1 MRFQCNYFKG
11 FAFFFSFSL
20 SHVRSRYSMRCCC
33 QAEHFVIPYFGSNQL
48 LFVILLFF
56 RVKRLSLYRNTFVN
70 STCNFLQSLQILEKG
85 LGKISCLTI
94 QRSQNNLKRTENK
107 VNRCKQ
113 NEYGNREK
121 KYQKATRDVLFFNMF
136 TLFILFVRVPC
147 SRCPFPALF
156 CGSSWCPL
164 IRPPFIPVPSNGS
177 VFIFVCNLVK

>member
-11 FAFFFSFSL
+11 FAFFFFSFSL
-20 SHVRSRYSMRCCC
+20 SHVRFRYSMRCCC

-121 KYQKATRDVLFFNMF
+121 NIRKLRVMFCFSICLLFSFCSFAFLVLDAPSPLFF
-136 TLFILFVRVPC
+136 VVVVGVP
-147 SRCPFPALF
+147 
-156 CGSSWCPL
+156 
-164 IRPPFIPVPSNGS
+164 
-177 VFIFVCNLVK
+177 